1 MVVYPIR
8 PKEQK
13 EVSERCPRCERKY
26 TKKRKPVPTIVG
38 SATSEPVF
46 DWECRDCAEETAEY
60 PSKYPPAIVLE
71 DTVNWRGDYWERT
84 VRPSE
89 ARYKKAVGEWVPE
102 GYETV
107 REEVHRIVATN
118 ALENKFNES

>member
-1 MVVYPIR
+1 V
-8 PKEQK
+8 
-13 EVSERCPRCERKY
+13 
-26 TKKRKPVPTIVG
+26 
-38 SATSEPVF
+38 
-46 DWECRDCAEETAEY
+46 
-60 PSKYPPAIVLE
+60 KYPPAIILE
-71 DTVNWRGDYWERT
+71 GTVNWRGDYWERT